1 MFQEDIL
8 IRKDVPNK
16 MPRKKKTEKY
26 GYLIDYVKESTN
38 ARNSLRGLCT
48 RAIAAYKQQPLHNTY
63 RENAYR
69 YKQSIAGTASAAQM
83 EAVNAICDSIP
94 DATNDTVFNAVE
106 TFVSMAMGGAEQFEY
121 QPSDKY
127 MEKDTELVE
136 RLSALAQFFHDDNK
150 IDSLIAQATRNM
162 VLQGQAVFYLNPI
175 KGGRFKVSLID
186 AWNKLDDPRY
196 LKTNCKRY
204 EGYTEITHWSTLKEY
219 IFKNQKDYMLSTMN
233 DVDQY
238 LKELTG
244 GFNEWEDEITEDL
257 DTFKNIYNTAKLSS
271 SKSVN
276 DKGEEVSPTEPG
288 YKGDDI
294 EVAHIWDTI
303 NDVYGIV
310 VNRRFLVAAT
320 EHPYRK
326 NVDVAYRTTTGETK
340 TKKVMVELDSP
351 MVTIPFLQLSNET
364 FPTSPLFYC
373 LDDFDAICSM
383 ESVMNHNFSIMAPI
397 TFLGTSY
404 DAEQVALLSQVAGQI
419 AEGTMNTIQVMNKSH
434 DMTAIVSAIDRREQ
448 RIKRML
454 GATDQFELSQML
466 GNRAT
471 ASEVSTVSGV
481 ISQRMNNPLANI
493 ETGTSELIQKM
504 FAMYIIFGEE
514 DEFTFANNG
523 TVSTVTKE
531 DMLGR
536 SIITAKL
543 KSQIKIQQQEQSRAA
558 LMVLQTLVGLP
569 EGVDRS
575 AIISTLVPIVTQG
588 VVSRRQAEAFVSQ
601 PQLPPE
607 AIQQLQQLLQQ
618 NQPETPLIDQAAMES
633 MSPEEMMQMS
643 DAANAGIDQQAIQGA
658 TPQQGQMDPMMS
670 QYDQS
675 RMAAPMVNTG
685 ADNYTA
691 GLESNTADPMAGI
704 I

>member
-1 MFQEDIL
+1 
-8 IRKDVPNK
+8 

-26 GYLIDYVKESTN
+26 SYLVDYVREAAE
-38 ARNSLRGLCT
+38 ARVSLKGICT
-48 RAIAAYKQQPLHNTY
+48 RAIAAYKQMPLHNSY
-63 RENAYR
+63 RENALR
-69 YKQSIAGTASAAQM
+69 YKQSIATTASAEQLKL
-83 EAVNAICDSIP
+83 VSDICDSIP

-106 TFVSMAMGGAEQFEY
+106 TFVSMAMGGADQFEY

-127 MEKDTELVE
+127 MSKDAELVD
-136 RLSALAQFFHDDNK
+136 RLSALAQYFHDDNK
-150 IDSLIAQATRNM
+150 IDSLIARGTRNM
-162 VLQGQAVFYLNPI
+162 VLQGQAVLYLNPI
-175 KGGRFKVSLID
+175 KNGRFKVSLID

-204 EGYTEITHWSTLKEY
+204 EGYTEVTHWSTLKDY
-219 IFKNQKDYMLSTMN
+219 IFKSQKNYMLSAIN
-233 DVDQY
+233 DVDHY
-238 LKELTG
+238 LQELTG
-244 GFNEWEDEITEDL
+244 DYREWEDEITEDL
-257 DTFKNIYNTAKLSS
+257 DTFRNIYNTAKYSA

-276 DKGEEVSPTEPG
+276 DKGEEVSPAEPG

-294 EVAHIWDTI
+294 EVAYIWDTI
-303 NDVYGIV
+303 SDVYGIV

-326 NVDVAYRTTTGETK
+326 DINIKYKTTTGEEK
-340 TKKVMVELDSP
+340 TKKVTVELDSP
-351 MVTIPFLQLSNET
+351 MVTIPFLQLSNESY
-364 FPTSPLFYC
+364 PTSPLFYC

-383 ESVMNHNFSIMAPI
+383 EAVMNHNFSIMAPI

-419 AEGTMNTIQVMNKSH
+419 AEGTMNTLQVMNKSH
-434 DMTAIVSAIDRREQ
+434 DMSAVISAIERREQ

-481 ISQRMNNPLANI
+481 VSQRMNNPLANI

-504 FAMYIIFGEE
+504 FAMYIIFGED

-543 KSQIKIQQQEQSRAA
+543 KSQIKIQQQEQSRSA
-558 LMVLQTLVGLP
+558 LMVLQSLVSLP
-569 EGVDRS
+569 QGINKD
-575 AIISTLVPIVTQG
+575 ALITTLVPIITQG
-588 VVSRRQAEAFVSQ
+588 VVSRKQSESFVEQ
-601 PQLPPE
+601 NQLTPDQI
-607 AIQQLQQLLQQ
+607 AQLQQMLADQQ
-618 NQPETPLIDQAAMES
+618 QTPMFDQASLEGLNPQDMEMMSAAAQQGLSPDGGLSEQMAMAQMNPE
-633 MSPEEMMQMS
+633 MSP
-643 DAANAGIDQQAIQGA
+643 
-658 TPQQGQMDPMMS
+658 
-670 QYDQS
+670 YDQA
-675 RMAAPMVNTG
+675 RTAAPTVNTG

-691 GLESNTADPMAGI
+691 GLEANQANPMAGLI
-704 I
+704 